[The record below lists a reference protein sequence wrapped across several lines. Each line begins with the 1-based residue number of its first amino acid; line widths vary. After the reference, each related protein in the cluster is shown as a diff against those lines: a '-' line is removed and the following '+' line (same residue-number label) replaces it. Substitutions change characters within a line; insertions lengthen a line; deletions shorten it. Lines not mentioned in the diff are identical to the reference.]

1 MVTLS
6 LLTATVGV
14 LLAVFVGLNAMKIG
28 VALGLLD
35 HPDGA
40 RKIHARI
47 TPLVGGLAVAGAAV
61 FAAMLTA
68 MATGEMRPIGLGVAV
83 ALMFGIGAI
92 DDRKHVPPSLRLG
105 AAMLALGVVIAVIP
119 DFAVMTLRFS
129 GIAATSV
136 LPMVAGVGFTL
147 LCLVGLLNAI
157 NMADGKNGIV
167 IGFGIVWTIV
177 LAFHAPPLLWPLLA
191 GAGGALA
198 VTWGFNLRGKLFL
211 GDGGSYSLSALYGLA
226 AIMAYNVPGA
236 TFSADDVA
244 LLFAI
249 PVFDTVRLMAVRTAG
264 GRSPLEGDRDHL
276 HHHLYNR
283 IGWPLG
289 LWVYLAMIA
298 VPNFGAL
305 IWPGTGLAWL
315 AASLVLYV
323 AIMAGMRITAAS
335 GRPAE

>member
-1 MVTLS
+1 MFALS
-6 LLTATVGV
+6 LLTAAVGV
-14 LLAVFVGLNAMKIG
+14 LLAFSVGLNAMKIG
-28 VALGLLD
+28 VAFRLLD
-35 HPDGA
+35 HPDGD
-40 RKIHARI
+40 RKIHARV
-47 TPLVGGLAVAGAAV
+47 TPLVGGFAVVGAAV
-61 FAAMLTA
+61 VAAGLAAMLTGDARPVGLGAA
-68 MATGEMRPIGLGVAV
+68 MAM
-83 ALMFGIGAI
+83 MFVIGAI
-92 DDRKHVPPSLRLG
+92 DDRKHLPPVLRLG
-105 AAMLALGVVIAVIP
+105 AAMLALGAMIALVP

-129 GIAATSV
+129 GIATIWM
-136 LPMVAGVGFTL
+136 LPTIAGIGFTL

-167 IGFGIVWTIV
+167 IGFGIVWTVV
-177 LAFHAPPLLWPLLA
+177 LAFHAPPWLWPLLA

-226 AIMAYNVPGA
+226 AIVAYNAPAGA
-236 TFSADDVA
+236 FSADDVA

-249 PVFDTVRLMAVRTAG
+249 PVFDTVRLMAVRAAG

-315 AASLVLYV
+315 AVSLVLYIAV
-323 AIMAGMRITAAS
+323 MTGTRLTAVS

>member
-1 MVTLS
+1 MFILS
-6 LLTATVGV
+6 LLTTAVG
-14 LLAVFVGLNAMKIG
+14 AIIAFSVGFNAMKIG

-40 RKIHARI
+40 RKIHARV
-47 TPLVGGLAVAGAAV
+47 TPLVGGFAVAGAAV
-61 FAAMLTA
+61 LAAILVALLT
-68 MATGEMRPIGLGVAV
+68 GDVRLIGLGVAV
-83 ALMFGIGAI
+83 AMMFVIGAI
-92 DDRKHVPPSLRLG
+92 DDRKHLPPLLRLG
-105 AAMLALGVVIAVIP
+105 TAIAILAVLLFLVPV
-119 DFAVMTLRFS
+119 FAIGELRFGGVS
-129 GIAATSV
+129 TIWV
-136 LPMVAGVGFTL
+136 LPGLAGIGFTL

-167 IGFGIVWTIV
+167 IGFGMVWTVV
-177 LAFHAPPLLWPLLA
+177 LAFHAPLLLLPVLA

-226 AIMAYNVPGA
+226 AIFAYNAPGA
-236 TFSADDVA
+236 TMNAGDAAV
-244 LLFAI
+244 LFAI
-249 PVFDTVRLMAVRTAG
+249 PVFDTVRLMAVRALN

-276 HHHLYNR
+276 HHHLYAR

-289 LWVYLAMIA
+289 LWVYLAIIA

-305 IWPGTGLAWL
+305 IFPGTGLAWL
-315 AASLVLYV
+315 GVSAVLY
-323 AIMAGMRITAAS
+323 AIVMGATRFTAVS